1 MNEYAA
7 TFGTSKDASAM
18 SRAILPKLTA
28 KWETISNMGPLNKGV
43 SEQIRQTVWI
53 NKQQNPDLEITAE
66 MLTRPVTDAAA
77 APAAPGGARRRRRTA
92 DATADG
98 GGGLPA
104 EDSIAAGNVGS
115 PLPLPAAA
123 AAGSCGL
130 AAAESAA
137 AGSAAAAEV
146 GSLSP
151 ATAAAAVAGPPA
163 HCSFDGG
170 FGFAT
175 DTAAP
180 PPPAAVATAGG
191 GQTISFDGCFG
202 FATDTAGSPPPPP
215 PLPPAVDKPLAVAL
229 MAAADLPLTPSASWG
244 GQ

>member
-1 MNEYAA
+1 MKISGKKRKRQFRNHDLCQEVAKLMNEYAA

-66 MLTRPVTDAAA
+66 MLTRRVTDAAA
-77 APAAPGGARRRRRTA
+77 VAALAGGSRRRRRKA

-104 EDSIAAGNVGS
+104 EDSTAAGNAGS
-115 PLPLPAAA
+115 PLPLPTAAT
-123 AAGSCGL
+123 AGSCGL

-137 AGSAAAAEV
+137 AGSAAAGE
-146 GSLSP
+146 
-151 ATAAAAVAGPPA
+151 
-163 HCSFDGG
+163 
-170 FGFAT
+170 
-175 DTAAP
+175 
-180 PPPAAVATAGG
+180 
-191 GQTISFDGCFG
+191 
-202 FATDTAGSPPPPP
+202 AGSPR
-215 PLPPAVDKPLAVAL
+215 VAC
-229 MAAADLPLTPSASWG
+229 ACNG
-244 GQ
+244 GGSGGRTFCQL

>member
-1 MNEYAA
+1 MKISGKKRSRPFRNHDLCQEVAKLMNEYAA

-77 APAAPGGARRRRRTA
+77 APGGARRRRRTA

-137 AGSAAAAEV
+137 AGSAAAAEA

-151 ATAAAAVAGPPA
+151 AIATAAVAGSPA
-163 HCSFDGG
+163 R
-170 FGFAT
+170 
-175 DTAAP
+175 
-180 PPPAAVATAGG
+180 
-191 GQTISFDGCFG
+191 
-202 FATDTAGSPPPPP
+202 
-215 PLPPAVDKPLAVAL
+215 
-229 MAAADLPLTPSASWG
+229 
-244 GQ
+244 